1 MLNKIYLIA
10 FGVLVLP
17 MAFLTY
23 YAGSWLTSIGDPK
36 IAQKT
41 YFDYSSYG
49 LTFLLGSYILL
60 LILANIILWTSRRA
74 WALWLS
80 FLYFALFV
88 FLRFW
93 WLEGTYLDFARR
105 NAFTESAFSLGPII
119 AVVFVIGVGALT
131 FFDQFVVLRLND
143 KMHPRHAEADPAET
157 ELAPQPID
165 EPQ

>member
-17 MAFLTY
+17 MAFLIY

-36 IAQKT
+36 IAQAK
-41 YFDYSSYG
+41 YFEYSGMG
-49 LTFLLGSYILL
+49 LTLLLGSFILL
-60 LILANIILWTSRRA
+60 LILSNIVLWSSRRA

-93 WLEGTYLDFARR
+93 WLEGDYLDFARR
-105 NAFTESAFSLGPII
+105 NAFTESTFSLGPLI
-119 AVVFVIGVGALT
+119 AVALVIGVGALT
-131 FFDQFVVLRLND
+131 FLDQFVVLRLND
-143 KMHPRHAEADPAET
+143 KMHPRHAEADPVET
-157 ELAPQPID
+157 EQAPQPV
-165 EPQ
+165 EE